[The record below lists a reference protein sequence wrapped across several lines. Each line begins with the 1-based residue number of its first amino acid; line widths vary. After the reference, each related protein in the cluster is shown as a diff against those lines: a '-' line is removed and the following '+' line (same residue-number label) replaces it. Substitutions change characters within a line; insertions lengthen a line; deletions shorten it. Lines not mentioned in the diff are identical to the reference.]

1 MGGEGLAKGDPEG
14 PKWAVGSTRFLH
26 TLMILFLEPGRGE
39 GFQPLCRDR
48 AWVRSLLP
56 GFNLITFALSMD
68 SWILI
73 LSKERETMGQRS
85 GGAKK
90 CSHSGRRVWRGLPR
104 GVLAMAPTVMG
115 LQKQGLDTGGD
126 LGEVT

>member
-1 MGGEGLAKGDPEG
+1 
-14 PKWAVGSTRFLH
+14 
-26 TLMILFLEPGRGE
+26 
-39 GFQPLCRDR
+39 
-48 AWVRSLLP
+48 
-56 GFNLITFALSMD
+56 
-68 SWILI
+68 
-73 LSKERETMGQRS
+73 MGQKS

-90 CSHSGRRVWRGLPR
+90 CPHPGRRVWRGLPR